1 MCSYPHCALAP
12 PDKDFSLAAMLAST
26 LPLISK
32 LDCRRDLVQKDHMDD
47 LQRTFYQLKFRNA
60 FLERKGK
67 AFEELFSKIMG
78 HAYPGDFQPV
88 RPYGNRGDL
97 KCDGYRAS
105 DKTVFQCYGPS
116 TLSLVKMLAKMDED
130 FNGAV
135 AHWRAR
141 MERWSFVHNKDDGLP
156 ADATQKLVDLGT
168 ANPNVALGQLG
179 YPELF
184 AIVMRL
190 PVTQLEDLFGSV
202 PTQRTMA
209 QLDYEAL
216 RPVVTLIHQLDP
228 DDNPPLSAPSPSK
241 LKANDLSGDAAELL
255 RQGRRREPLVERFFN
270 DWPDPSFGEK
280 IAQGFRE
287 RYQALK
293 ANGLSPDRIFTELQ
307 TFAGGMGGSP
317 SHQAAVLAV
326 MSYFFERCDIF
337 EDYFG
342 EDAAT

>member
-1 MCSYPHCALAP
+1 MGRKLAVELNATGSLSRFFALYN
-12 PDKDFSLAAMLAST
+12 L
-26 LPLISK
+26 
-32 LDCRRDLVQKDHMDD
+32 RMDD
-47 LQRTFYQLKFRNA
+47 LQRAFFQMKFRIA
-60 FLERKGK
+60 FLERQGK
-67 AFEELFSKIMG
+67 AFEDLFSKIMG

-88 RPYGNRGDL
+88 RPYGKRGDL

-105 DKTVFQCYGPS
+105 DKTVFQCYGPRE
-116 TLSLVKMLAKMDED
+116 LNLQKLLAKVGED

-135 AHWRAR
+135 AHWGSR
-141 MERWSFVHNKDDGLP
+141 MERWSFVHNEDDGLP
-156 ADATQKLVDLGT
+156 ADATQKLLDLG
-168 ANPNVALGQLG
+168 AENPGVALGQIG

-184 AIVMRL
+184 AVFIGLDV
-190 PVTQLEDLFGSV
+190 PQLEDLFGFV

-216 RPVVTLIHQLDP
+216 RPVVTLIHKLDP

-241 LKANDLSGDAAELL
+241 LKANDLSDDAAELL
-255 RQGRRREPLVERFFN
+255 RQGRRRESLVERFFN
-270 DWPDPSFGEK
+270 DWPDPKLGEE

-293 ANGLSPDRIFTELQ
+293 AESLSPDQIFTELQ
-307 TFAGGMGGSP
+307 TFAGGMGGTP

-337 EDYFG
+337 EDYVG
-342 EDAAT
+342 EEAAT